1 MSSQSKDRPSFFI
14 DVFGIHFKVFG
25 TPYSSRIPGEKAS
38 SKDPKRMKNIHT
50 HFAYEVF
57 FVTDGNLELVSERGI
72 TTYERKIV
80 IIPPKIKHFT
90 TPSSRGSF
98 GLLFSV
104 ENSKGSALST
114 QFQAALSKECSNA
127 VACEL
132 PITDD
137 IAFYIRKISEK
148 IGNRTGVS
156 EKEAE
161 LLISLI
167 FHEIVQMIV
176 PDIEDMLVEKNNS
189 SHINAIEAFIN
200 FKFNEK
206 VRLSDVAEHVFLSTR
221 QVSRIIQKEY
231 GCTLAELV
239 VEKKLASAEIL
250 IKNTN
255 MKISDIAHQTNLG
268 SENYFYSLFKKRYG
282 MSPLKYRKQCWEN
295 TDNT

>member
-1 MSSQSKDRPSFFI
+1 MSNQNKNRPSFFI

-25 TPYSSRIPGEKAS
+25 TPFSSRIPGEKTS

-57 FVTDGNLELVSERGI
+57 FVTDGSLELVSDRAI
-72 TTYERKIV
+72 ATYERKIV
-80 IIPPKIKHFT
+80 IIPPKTKHFT

-104 ENSKGSALST
+104 ENSKSSALSSE
-114 QFQAALSKECSNA
+114 FQNALISQCENS
-127 VACEL
+127 VAFEL
-132 PITDD
+132 PLSDD

-148 IGNRTGVS
+148 LEKNRGVS
-156 EKEAE
+156 QKEAE

-176 PDIEDMLVEKNNS
+176 PNIENALVEKNNS
-189 SHINAIEAFIN
+189 SHINAIESYIN
-200 FKFNEK
+200 FKFNQK
-206 VRLSDVAEHVFLSTR
+206 VTLSDVAEHVFLSTR

-250 IKNTN
+250 IKNTD

-282 MSPLKYRKQCWEN
+282 MSPLKFRKEYRKN
-295 TDNT
+295 NG

>member
-1 MSSQSKDRPSFFI
+1 MSTQNKNRPAFFI
-14 DVFGIHFKVFG
+14 DIFGMHFKVFG
-25 TPYSSRIPGEKAS
+25 TPFSSRIPGEKS
-38 SKDPKRMKNIHT
+38 SSHDPKRMKNIHT
-50 HFAYEVF
+50 HFAYEIF
-57 FVTDGNLELVSERGI
+57 FVTDGTLELVSDRGI

-80 IIPPKIKHFT
+80 IIPPKMKHFT

-104 ENSKGSALST
+104 ENAKSSELSSEFQRALAGSNEKTIAL
-114 QFQAALSKECSNA
+114 
-127 VACEL
+127 EL
-132 PITDD
+132 PLSDD

-148 IGNRTGVS
+148 LEKNSTVS

-167 FHEIVQMIV
+167 FHELAQTIV
-176 PDIEDMLVEKNNS
+176 PDIEDVHVKKNNS
-189 SHINAIEAFIN
+189 SHISAIESYIN
-200 FKFNEK
+200 FKFNQK

-239 VEKKLASAEIL
+239 IEKKLASAEIL
-250 IKNTN
+250 IKNTD
-255 MKISDIAHQTNLG
+255 MKISEIAHQTNLG

-282 MSPLKYRKQCWEN
+282 VSPLKFRKEYRKN
-295 TDNT
+295 NL